1 MFTFRSVGYNCIEYH
16 PLHLRR
22 PQGLYEFYLL
32 LYTKASLTLLGP
44 NGSVPCRPGSLI
56 LFRPYSPQNWDTD
69 SPRMVH
75 HFCTFEVSEPN
86 YFKNLGIETDIPIF
100 LNLNKE
106 IDAFFAQL
114 NEEFQDSRIGKT
126 YKLDSLINGFFVNVA
141 RKLHTTDTEKNL
153 YGLSTLDQFEKLRLK
168 IYEDPAHCVQY
179 YASESGFSVRRF
191 EHYYK
196 QFFQISPKD
205 DLTKARLLSAQ
216 DKLSSGLPYEEIAES
231 LGFGSS
237 EYFYKWY
244 RAHLGTSPKTVAHK
258 K

>member
-1 MFTFRSVGYNCIEYH
+1 M
-16 PLHLRR
+16 
-22 PQGLYEFYLL
+22 LL
-32 LYTKASLTLLGP
+32 
-44 NGSVPCRPGSLI
+44 
-56 LFRPYSPQNWDTD
+56 
-69 SPRMVH
+69 
-75 HFCTFEVSEPN
+75 SE
-86 YFKNLGIETDIPIF
+86 
-100 LNLNKE
+100 
-106 IDAFFAQL
+106 QL
-114 NEEFQDSRIGKT
+114 NIYIVEYL
-126 YKLDSLINGFFVNVA
+126 YKQKRDAPFVLRGVPD
-141 RKLHTTDTEKNL
+141 RKLCRRIWPFGKKNPPTQ
-153 YGLSTLDQFEKLRLK
+153 LSTLDQFEKLRLK

-244 RAHLGTSPKTVAHK
+244 RAHLGASPKTVAHK